1 MLKAIRRLVLG
12 TAATAIILVG
22 MAFAPVYAVSDNKI
36 GDNTIGNSGVG
47 LVLMV
52 SIKRNR

>member
-1 MLKAIRRLVLG
+1 MKTFNRLVFRLL
-12 TAATAIILVG
+12 ATVVVMIG

-36 GDNTIGNSGVG
+36 GDNVRTNTGVG

>member
-1 MLKAIRRLVLG
+1 MKTIRRFVFRLL
-12 TAATAIILVG
+12 ATAVVLIG

-36 GDNTIGNSGVG
+36 GDNVSANTGFG